1 MMDRQSFLDRDA
13 ADPLA
18 AARDQFAL
26 PHDIIYLDGN
36 SLGALPKRVA
46 ARLEVAVRQDW
57 GEGLISSWNTAGWI
71 DLPAALGASIA
82 RLIGA
87 AAAEVI
93 VADST
98 SVNLFKLLVGAL
110 RLKPQR
116 RVIVSEAG
124 NFPTN
129 LYIAD
134 GVNRLFADC
143 DLRLVEAGEIVDA
156 LDAET
161 AVVMLTHVN
170 FRTGRVHDMAAVN
183 RAAHAAGALTLWDL
197 SHSAGVVPLALDAD
211 GSDLAIGCTYKYL
224 NGGPGSPAFLFVRE
238 GLLEAIEPALSG
250 WMGHATPFDFSP
262 DYAPAAGIT
271 RHLCGTPPILGMVAL
286 EAALELFEAID
297 MADVRAKSM
306 ALGDLFIAIVEQE
319 CAGDG
324 FVLVSPRE
332 AAQRGS
338 HISLRHGQGY
348 AIIQALIA
356 QGVIGDFRAPDL
368 LRFGFAPLYLRYVDM
383 WDAVQRL
390 KEVMV
395 GRAWDRAEF
404 KARAAVT

>member
-46 ARLEVAVRQDW
+46 ARLEAAVRQDW
-57 GEGLISSWNTAGWI
+57 GEGLIRSWNTAGWI

-116 RVIVSEAG
+116 RVVVSEAG
-124 NFPTN
+124 NFPTD

-238 GLLEAIEPALSG
+238 GLLESDRAGFERLDGPC
-250 WMGHATPFDFSP
+250 HA
-262 DYAPAAGIT
+262 
-271 RHLCGTPPILGMVAL
+271 
-286 EAALELFEAID
+286 
-297 MADVRAKSM
+297 VRLLAR
-306 ALGDLFIAIVEQE
+306 L
-319 CAGDG
+319 CAGG
-324 FVLVSPRE
+324 GYH
-332 AAQRGS
+332 AAP
-338 HISLRHGQGY
+338 LRH
-348 AIIQALIA
+348 AANP
-356 QGVIGDFRAPDL
+356 RH
-368 LRFGFAPLYLRYVDM
+368 
-383 WDAVQRL
+383 
-390 KEVMV
+390 
-395 GRAWDRAEF
+395 GRSRGG
-404 KARAAVT
+404 ARAV

>member
-46 ARLEVAVRQDW
+46 ARLEAAVRQDW
-57 GEGLISSWNTAGWI
+57 GEGLIRSWNTAGWI

-116 RVIVSEAG
+116 RVVVSEAG
-124 NFPTN
+124 NFPTD

-156 LDAET
+156 LDAKT

>member
-46 ARLEVAVRQDW
+46 ARLEAAVRQDW
-57 GEGLISSWNTAGWI
+57 GEGLIRSWNTAGWI

-116 RVIVSEAG
+116 RVVVSEAG
-124 NFPTN
+124 NFPTD

-170 FRTGRVHDMAAVN
+170 FRSGCVHDMAAVN

-297 MADVRAKSM
+297 MAEVRAKSM

-368 LRFGFAPLYLRYVDM
+368 LRFGFSPLYLRYVDM

>member
-13 ADPLA
+13 TDPLA

-46 ARLEVAVRQDW
+46 ARLEAAVRQDW
-57 GEGLISSWNTAGWI
+57 GEGLIRSWNTAGWI

-116 RVIVSEAG
+116 RVVVSEAG
-124 NFPTN
+124 NFPTD